1 MRFGHNALDF
11 FFFGEFHYLLRTTL
25 LVKLHY
31 VVVPLPTGSLF
42 VSAYLSGEGV
52 Q

>member
-11 FFFGEFHYLLRTTL
+11 FSEFHYLLRTTL
-25 LVKLHY
+25 LVRLHY
-31 VVVPLPTGSLF
+31 VVVPPPTGSF
-42 VSAYLSGEGV
+42 IVSAYLSGEGV